1 MRVESGGRPI
11 RFLIKQSR
19 YRQRHSVRMGIFGM
33 TQRLALGITVGSANS
48 VAVLAGRDG
57 EPGIDSAAVLT
68 HPTVLRLVPG
78 APALFGSEAT
88 DGGRHA
94 PGVRI
99 EGFVSRVGDPVP
111 MLADDGTSHTAS
123 DLVATAIAR
132 LVDEAAATGA
142 TVVACHPAHWT
153 AHTVSVLRTALDDAG
168 LPDIALIPEPVAA
181 VRWSCAAGRTATG
194 DGAVLVYDLG
204 ATGLTVSVVRTGD
217 RIELLGTPA
226 YSTDIAGAE
235 FDLLTMRYVLAN
247 APTEIAADPF
257 DPAVEREL
265 SALRERCRIAKE
277 ELSTHTATVVTTGP
291 DGTTVRL
298 VRDELEELLRPPLRD
313 SLHLIRDA
321 VHRAGIDIGDVQQV
335 LLTGGGGA
343 IGLLAELISS
353 EFGLPVVSAAEPA
366 HTSALGA
373 SALAAD
379 LADTAVE
386 TVSFASIGTMSDE
399 SGEAATESARP
410 VSAPTSLPLP
420 ADTRTP
426 GTARTRRRRIAIVA
440 AAAAAIGLLA
450 TGTVAVSTGA
460 GTGTQHPAAPEHST
474 SSTAGTPATAGG
486 STTPGGGSAATGGTA
501 GTVADAGTSKDVPG
515 QANPSAPGAVTVVN
529 SQPAREGAPAA
540 GQPGSASSPAAP
552 APGQPQQPAPQA
564 PAPAPQAPPP
574 APQSPPPAPAPQP
587 PAPAPQQPPA
597 QTPKLPTDGLTDTLG
612 ETVEGVGG
620 TVGTV
625 LRAPGEIL
633 GGSGG

>member
-1 MRVESGGRPI
+1 
-11 RFLIKQSR
+11 
-19 YRQRHSVRMGIFGM
+19 M

-48 VAVLAGRDG
+48 VAVVAHRDG
-57 EPGIDSAAVLT
+57 EPGIDSALVLT
-68 HPTVLRLVPG
+68 HPTVLRLVPDG
-78 APALFGSEAT
+78 TALFGTEAVA
-88 DGGRHA
+88 GGRHA

-99 EGFVSRVGDPVP
+99 DGFVSRVGDPVP
-111 MLADDGTSHTAS
+111 MLADDGTSYAAS
-123 DLVATAIAR
+123 DLVATAIAH
-132 LVDEAAATGA
+132 LVDEAADAPATI
-142 TVVACHPAHWT
+142 VACHPAHWT
-153 AHTVSVLRTALDDAG
+153 PHTVSTLRTALDDAG
-168 LPDIALIPEPVAA
+168 LADVALTPEPVAA
-181 VRWSCAAGRTATG
+181 VRWSCAAGRTGNG

-217 RIELLGTPA
+217 RLELLGAPVH
-226 YSTDIAGAE
+226 STDIAGTE

-247 APTEIAADPF
+247 APGGIAADPF

-277 ELSTHTATVVTTGP
+277 ELSTHTATVVTTGFGP
-291 DGTTVRL
+291 DESTVRL
-298 VRDELEELLRPPLRD
+298 VRDELEDLLRTPLRD
-313 SLHLIRDA
+313 SMSLIRDA
-321 VHRAGIDIGDVQQV
+321 VHRAGIDIGDVHQV

-343 IGLLAELISS
+343 IGLLTELISS
-353 EFGLPVVSAAEPA
+353 EFGLPVVSAPEPA

-386 TVSFASIGTMSDE
+386 TIAFAAVDDQRE
-399 SGEAATESARP
+399 APGEPVTEP
-410 VSAPTSLPLP
+410 VKTSSPLPLP
-420 ADTRTP
+420 ADTGRP
-426 GTARTRRRRIAIVA
+426 AAAKTRRRRIAIVA

-460 GTGTQHPAAPEHST
+460 GSGTQHPAAPEHTT

-486 STTPGGGSAATGGTA
+486 STATAGGSPTTGGTSA
-501 GTVADAGTSKDVPG
+501 GTVADSGTPKDTAGQPNSSTGP
-515 QANPSAPGAVTVVN
+515 VTVVN
-529 SQPAREGAPAA
+529 SQPGPAAREGAPAPA
-540 GQPGSASSPAAP
+540 GQPGSAPSPAAP
-552 APGQPQQPAPQA
+552 GPGQAPQPAPQA
-564 PAPAPQAPPP
+564 PAPAPQSPPP

-587 PAPAPQQPPA
+587 PAPAPQQP

>member
-1 MRVESGGRPI
+1 
-11 RFLIKQSR
+11 
-19 YRQRHSVRMGIFGM
+19 M

-48 VAVLAGRDG
+48 VAVLASRDG
-57 EPGIDSAAVLT
+57 EPGIDSASVLT

-78 APALFGSEAT
+78 APALFGTEAI

-99 EGFVSRVGDPVP
+99 DGFVSRVGDPVP

-123 DLVATAIAR
+123 DLVATAITR
-132 LVDEAAATGA
+132 LVEESADPGA

-168 LPDIALIPEPVAA
+168 AADVALIPEPVAA
-181 VRWSCAAGRTATG
+181 VRWSCTAGRTTG

-217 RIELLGTPA
+217 RIELLGTPVH
-226 YSTDIAGAE
+226 STDIAGAE

-247 APTEIAADPF
+247 APTGIDADPF

-291 DGTTVRL
+291 DGATVRL
-298 VRDELEELLRPPLRD
+298 VRDELEDLLRAPLRD
-313 SLHLIRDA
+313 SMHLIRDA
-321 VHRAGIDIGDVQQV
+321 VHRAGIDIGDVHQV

-373 SALAAD
+373 SAFAAD

-386 TVSFASIGTMSDE
+386 TVSFAAIGHLPDESDE
-399 SGEAATESARP
+399 PATESVRP
-410 VSAPTSLPLP
+410 VSAPTPLPLP
-420 ADTRTP
+420 VDTRKP
-426 GTARTRRRRIAIVA
+426 GAARTRRRRIAIVA
-440 AAAAAIGLLA
+440 AAAAALGLLA

-460 GTGTQHPAAPEHST
+460 GTGTQHPAAPEHTS
-474 SSTAGTPATAGG
+474 SSTAGTPGTAGG
-486 STTPGGGSAATGGTA
+486 PTTAGAGSAATGGTA
-501 GTVADAGTSKDVPG
+501 GTVADAGTSKDG
-515 QANPSAPGAVTVVN
+515 AAQANPSTPGAVTVVN
-529 SQPAREGAPAA
+529 SQREGAPAGPA
-540 GQPGSASSPAAP
+540 GSAPSPAAP
-552 APGQPQQPAPQA
+552 GPGQAPQPAPQA

-574 APQSPPPAPAPQP
+574 GPQSPPPGPAPQP

>member
-1 MRVESGGRPI
+1 
-11 RFLIKQSR
+11 
-19 YRQRHSVRMGIFGM
+19 M

-48 VAVLAGRDG
+48 VAVLASRDG

-78 APALFGSEAT
+78 APALFGSEAI
-88 DGGRHA
+88 DSGRHA

-99 EGFVSRVGDPVP
+99 DGFVSRVGDPVP

-123 DLVATAIAR
+123 DLVTTAIAR
-132 LVDEAAATGA
+132 LVDEAADAGA

-168 LPDIALIPEPVAA
+168 LADIALIPEPVAA

-217 RIELLGTPA
+217 RMELLGPPA

-277 ELSTHTATVVTTGP
+277 ALSTHTATVVTTGSGP

-298 VRDELEELLRPPLRD
+298 VRDELEDLLRPPLRD
-313 SLHLIRDA
+313 SMHLIRDA

-386 TVSFASIGTMSDE
+386 TVAFAAVGRVADE
-399 SGEAATESARP
+399 PATESARSL
-410 VSAPTSLPLP
+410 SAPTPLPLP
-420 ADTRTP
+420 ADTPKP
-426 GTARTRRRRIAIVA
+426 GAARTRRRRIAIVA

-460 GTGTQHPAAPEHST
+460 GTGTQHPAAPEHTT

-486 STTPGGGSAATGGTA
+486 STTPGGGSAATGGAA
-501 GTVADAGTSKDVPG
+501 GTVADAGTSKGGTG

-529 SQPAREGAPAA
+529 SQSAREGAPA
-540 GQPGSASSPAAP
+540 GQPGSAPSPAAP
-552 APGQPQQPAPQA
+552 GPGGPQQPAPQA